1 MRCSATRRSSRAPT
15 RSRSNGRSSTRSS
28 RPGGETGPRSRTT
41 RPGRG
46 PVQRT
51 SVMTHLAW
59 VPPDWAEAAER
70 TLAGLAEQHPSR
82 TILLFPRPEDDD
94 ALDLDASVQCFAFGE
109 RAVCAEVIRVQ
120 LCGTRA
126 HHPASV
132 VVPMLIADLPV
143 FCRWRGMPAFDD
155 VFDELV
161 DVVDRLIVDSTEWP
175 RDTLSHGYGEL
186 AQRFDR
192 TAVSDIAWERTER
205 WRRELAAAWPF
216 DAREIAVRATHAQ
229 ALLLA
234 GWLRSRLG
242 HDVALEHE
250 PADVLTSV
258 YIDGVAMTTGTACDQ
273 VIARAPAGR
282 DRLIPRTRY
291 HQWPGVSG
299 SVAEVP

>member
-1 MRCSATRRSSRAPT
+1 MGAGLAVASSVVEIERDLAELRDASGAP
-15 RSRSNGRSSTRSS
+15 GQ
-28 RPGGETGPRSRTT
+28 
-41 RPGRG
+41 G

-120 LCGTRA
+120 LCGARA

-258 YIDGVAMTTGTACDQ
+258 YVDGNAIDAPPGEPPPPSTLLSDQ
-273 VIARAPAGR
+273 LERFTRDPIYEAAVRAAATP
-282 DRLIPRTRY
+282 
-291 HQWPGVSG
+291 
-299 SVAEVP
+299 